1 MKKIIR
7 LGTRGSPLALLQA
20 EEARRSIFQHNHG
33 LDREVEIEIVPMR
46 TSGDWQPQ
54 HKEQTF
60 RDIGA
65 GKELFTKEIDEALI
79 EGHIDLAVHSMK
91 DVPSVLPDQL
101 TITATLQRA
110 DVQDAFIGRDVK
122 TLEELPKGAIVG
134 TASLRRHAQL
144 LAYRPDLKIVSIRG
158 NVETRLRKLSEGLA
172 DATILAMAGLKRLG
186 MEDRAGSVISTDVML
201 PAAAQGAIAI
211 ETRKDDADIV
221 PMVANAN
228 HMASWHAVIAE
239 RAFLRVL
246 DGSCHTPIGALAHSV
261 GDGGLRLRGMA
272 ARPNGSQ
279 ITRLEIVGKT
289 DEAESLG
296 GQLALQMK
304 QALPPNFFAA

>member
-20 EEARRSIFQHNHG
+20 EEARRSILLNNPG
-33 LDREVEIEIVPMR
+33 LDREVDIQIVPIR

-54 HKEQTF
+54 HKELSF

-65 GKELFTKEIDEALI
+65 GKEFFTKEIDEALLAR
-79 EGHIDLAVHSMK
+79 HIDLAVHSLK
-91 DVPSVLPDQL
+91 DVPSFLPDGL
-101 TITATLQRA
+101 TITATLPRGE
-110 DVQDAFIGRDVK
+110 VQDAFIGRDAQR
-122 TLEELPKGAIVG
+122 LEDLPQGATIG
-134 TASLRRHAQL
+134 TASLRRSAQL

-172 DATILAMAGLKRLG
+172 DATILALAGLKRLG
-186 MEDRAGSVISTDVML
+186 MEDRASSIIPVEVML

-211 ETRKDDADIV
+211 QTRRDDNDIV

-228 HMASWHAVIAE
+228 HLPTWRAVMAE

-246 DGSCHTPIGALAHSV
+246 DGSCHTPIGALANSV
-261 GDGGLRLRGMA
+261 GNDALRLRGMA
-272 ARPNGSQ
+272 ALPDGANM
-279 ITRLEIVGKT
+279 TRMELTSGADQPEV
-289 DEAESLG
+289 LG
-296 GQLALQMK
+296 EQLARQIKDVMP
-304 QALPPNFFAA
+304 ASFFAA